1 MTEPVRYRVRYRLS
15 VAGGLAVEEVD
26 GLYIAI
32 DEHEQRVSEA
42 KRLILHALDRH
53 PAGWTDAERRDAHR
67 WLVGVA

>member
-1 MTEPVRYRVRYRLS
+1 MDVVHYRVRYRLS
-15 VAGGLAVEEVD
+15 VAGGLAIEEPD

-32 DEHEQRVSEA
+32 DEHEKRVAEA
-42 KRLILHALDRH
+42 KRLLLAALDRH

>member
-15 VAGGLAVEEVD
+15 VAGGLAIEEVN

-32 DEHEQRVSEA
+32 DEHEARVAEA
-42 KRLILHALDRH
+42 SRLLLMALERY
-53 PAGWTDAERRDAHR
+53 PNCLTDAQRRDAHR